1 MLRLKFNLFAKM
13 INTSVIQRSILMQRK
28 NNNHLTAMRAYRLSP
43 TLTHSLYITARSL
56 NLSESEFV
64 RMALME
70 VIDRI
75 RQN

>member
-1 MLRLKFNLFAKM
+1 MLRLEFGLLLQM
-13 INTSVIQRSILMQRK
+13 INTSVIRRSILMKRR
-28 NNNHLTAMRAYRLSP
+28 NNKHLTAMKAYRLSP
-43 TLTHSLYITARSL
+43 TLAHSLHATARSL
-56 NLSESEFV
+56 DLSESEFI

>member
-1 MLRLKFNLFAKM
+1 MK
-13 INTSVIQRSILMQRK
+13 RK
-28 NNNHLTAMRAYRLSP
+28 NNKHLTAMRAYRLSP
-43 TLTHSLYITARSL
+43 TLAHSLHATARNL
-56 NLSESEFV
+56 DLSESEFI